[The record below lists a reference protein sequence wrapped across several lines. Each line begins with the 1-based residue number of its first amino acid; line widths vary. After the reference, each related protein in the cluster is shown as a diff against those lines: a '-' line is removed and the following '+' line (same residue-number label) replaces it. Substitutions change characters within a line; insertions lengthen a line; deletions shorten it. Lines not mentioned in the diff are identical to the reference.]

1 MRCPFCGHL
10 ETQVVETR
18 DSDEG
23 DTIRRRRKCVSCD
36 KRFTTYER
44 AEIELPAIVKR
55 DGRRTDYD
63 RAKLKGSMMIAL
75 RKRPGSAEALEGAIE
90 AIEARLRQSG
100 EKEVDSTQLGEA
112 VMRELRKLDKV
123 AYVRFA
129 SVYRS
134 FDDVSEFVTAIK
146 ETGKAGGKKDAP

>member
-1 MRCPFCGHL
+1 MRCPFCAHPD
-10 ETQVVETR
+10 TQVVETR

-23 DTIRRRRKCVSCD
+23 DSTRRRRRCGGCD

-55 DGRRTDYD
+55 DGRRTDYE
-63 RAKLKGSMMIAL
+63 RAKLKGSMMVAL
-75 RKRPGSAEALEGAIE
+75 RKRPVSAEALDLAIE
-90 AIEARLRQSG
+90 SIEARLRQSG
-100 EKEVDSTQLGEA
+100 DKEVDSTQLGEW
-112 VMRELRKLDKV
+112 VMKELRKLDKV

-134 FDDVSEFVTAIK
+134 FDDVSEFVAAIK
-146 ETGKAGGKKDAP
+146 ETARRGAKDGG

>member
-1 MRCPFCGHL
+1 MKCPFCGHA

-18 DSDEG
+18 VSEDG
-23 DTIRRRRKCVSCD
+23 DFVRRRRQCAACE

-44 AEIELPAIVKR
+44 PDVNFPVVVKK
-55 DGRRTDYD
+55 DGS
-63 RAKLKGSMMIAL
+63 RADFDARKVRASMMLAL
-75 RKRPGSAEALEGAIE
+75 RKRPVGMAQIDSALLRIEQELLASALREID
-90 AIEARLRQSG
+90 SNKVG
-100 EKEVDSTQLGEA
+100 EL

-134 FDDVSEFVTAIK
+134 FEDLDEFRQLL
-146 ETGKAGGKKDAP
+146 KDI

>member
-1 MRCPFCGHL
+1 MRCPFCAHPD
-10 ETQVVETR
+10 TQVVETR

-23 DTIRRRRKCVSCD
+23 DSTRRRRRCNGCD

-55 DGRRTDYD
+55 DGRRTDYV
-63 RAKLKGSMMIAL
+63 REKLKGSMMVAL
-75 RKRPGSAEALEGAIE
+75 RKRPVSAEALDLAIE
-90 AIEARLRQSG
+90 SIEARLRQSG
-100 EKEVDSTQLGEA
+100 EKEVDSTQLGEW
-112 VMRELRKLDKV
+112 VMKELRRLDKV

-134 FDDVSEFVTAIK
+134 FDDVSEFVAAIK
-146 ETGKAGGKKDAP
+146 ETGKRGAKETG